1 MGGMVTEGLAMV
13 AADPA
18 KGIAEAGQYTAG
30 MRAVNQA
37 IMSYSGPGFRS
48 FNYNFSFK
56 PFSPMESLVV
66 HKIVDTFK
74 IYSAPDQLEE
84 TDYTRV
90 YNLPAV
96 FKIQFYNG
104 STEHREIGHIGHCAL
119 TNISVTYG
127 GTKFSTFAGT
137 HSPTQVDVSLAF
149 QEMELLNR
157 QMNMIEEF
165 GGPNWPNPEGK
176 DAYGS
181 QIIGNQD
188 PAGWT

>member
-1 MGGMVTEGLAMV
+1 
-13 AADPA
+13 
-18 KGIAEAGQYTAG
+18 
-30 MRAVNQA
+30 
-37 IMSYSGPGFRS
+37 
-48 FNYNFSFK
+48 
-56 PFSPMESLVV
+56 MESLVV

-157 QMNMIEEF
+157 QMNMTEEF

-176 DAYGS
+176 GAHGQ
-181 QIIGNQD
+181 QIIGNAD